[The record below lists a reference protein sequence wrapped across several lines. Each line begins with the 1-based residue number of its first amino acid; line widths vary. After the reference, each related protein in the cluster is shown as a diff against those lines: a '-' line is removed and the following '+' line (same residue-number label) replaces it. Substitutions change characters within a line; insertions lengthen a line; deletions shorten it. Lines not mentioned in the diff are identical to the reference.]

1 MLQKTGS
8 IYLGYFAHLR
18 FLKATKVGSTRSTYL
33 KGKLWEEHRR
43 LKKRR
48 WRGERE
54 GREEKE
60 EGGGGRGKQ
69 REERRRARGERKTEI
84 GQTE

>member
-1 MLQKTGS
+1 M
-8 IYLGYFAHLR
+8 
-18 FLKATKVGSTRSTYL
+18 GSTRSTYL
-33 KGKLWEEHRR
+33 KGKLWEEHRI

-60 EGGGGRGKQ
+60 EGGGGRGSTEGG
-69 REERRRARGERKTEI
+69 EEESKRRKED
-84 GQTE
+84 